1 MCYGSFGPVNDECYA
16 VGYGLRP
23 HQADFVI
30 GSYRGDEAQVVDSCV
45 RALEDMVSVLKA
57 TSS

>member
-1 MCYGSFGPVNDECYA
+1 MTDKFDAFHTCLQGER
-16 VGYGLRP
+16 LRP

-30 GSYRGDEAQVVDSCV
+30 GSYRGDEAQVVDSCA